1 MFQCFFQ
8 EVSQATHHMQ
18 TPFYRLLSA
27 IRGVVDSYPI
37 TEVQTVTRNT
47 FGFLLSPP
55 INDVTF
61 SAALGESLTISGDS
75 LSLSDVEDATAKIEL
90 NELSGVSELV
100 FGVYTTRGLFIRRE
114 EYIKA
119 NNRSSYVLGSL
130 VVLSTHYVGISRK
143 ALRNEA
149 RFTLRKPP
157 AAAENGSRT
166 ECSFWDQSL
175 DNGYGAWSTAGCRLE
190 SENDREAVC
199 ACDHLTQFA
208 LLVVRL
214 LFPLNP
220 YVPTD
225 NVD

>member
-1 MFQCFFQ
+1 
-8 EVSQATHHMQ
+8 MQ

-27 IRGVVDSYPI
+27 IRVVADSYPI

-61 SAALGESLTISGDS
+61 SANLGESLTISGSS
-75 LSLSDVEDATAKIEL
+75 LSLSDVEGATAKIEL
-90 NELSGVSELV
+90 NELSGTSELV
-100 FGVYTTRGLFIRRE
+100 FGVYTTRDLFIRRE

-130 VVLSTHYVGISRK
+130 VVLSTHYVGIPRR
-143 ALRNEA
+143 ALLNEA
-149 RFTLRKPP
+149 RFTLRKTP
-157 AAAENGSRT
+157 AAAENGTKT

-175 DNGYGAWSTAGCRLE
+175 DNGYGAWSTDGCRLV
-190 SENDREAVC
+190 SENRREAVC

-208 LLVVRL
+208 LLVVSP

-220 YVPTD
+220 YVLI
-225 NVD
+225 